1 MPDNVQ
7 KRFLEQLVNGK
18 IDMNT
23 KYLSIYPEWHC
34 KRNGGGLYLGLR
46 MMFPRNIWR
55 NDALGIDDTYKAIT
69 LQVGLVFFTLRFDFK
84 YNYKD
89 IPWPKPLD
97 PPTTTAEAEARQK
110 KFEDNIRHIQG

>member
-1 MPDNVQ
+1 
-7 KRFLEQLVNGK
+7 
-18 IDMNT
+18 MNT

-46 MMFPRNIWR
+46 IMFPRNIWR

-69 LQVGLVFFTLRFDFK
+69 LQVGLIFFTLRFDFK

-110 KFEDNIRHIQG
+110 KFEDGIRHIQG

>member
-34 KRNGGGLYLGLR
+34 RRNGGGLYLGLR
-46 MMFPRNIWR
+46 IMFPRNIWR

-69 LQVGLVFFTLRFDFK
+69 LQVGLIFFTLRFDFK

-110 KFEDNIRHIQG
+110 KFEDGIRHIQG

>member
-69 LQVGLVFFTLRFDFK
+69 LQLGLIFFTLRFDFK

-97 PPTTTAEAEARQK
+97 PPTTTAEAEARQR
-110 KFEDNIRHIQG
+110 KFEDGIRHIQG

>member
-34 KRNGGGLYLGLR
+34 RRNGGGLYLGLR
-46 MMFPRNIWR
+46 IMFPRNIWR

-69 LQVGLVFFTLRFDFK
+69 LQVGLIFFTLRFDFK

>member
-23 KYLSIYPEWHC
+23 KYLSLYPEWHC